1 MFGLD
6 MTLLAIVLL
15 VAVSAAAV
23 CYALLFSRIE
33 TEKKVDA
40 RLTRV
45 KAAETDLDKAKAAR
59 DRVQELS
66 KRRKSLQDSLKDMEK
81 KQQEKNQHIGDRSLK
96 SRLMQTGLPLTL
108 GRFYMICIL
117 VGFLVF
123 AVTFIAGLSVL
134 PALGTGFVFAFG
146 LPRWIIGFLVKRRQ
160 NKFLEEFPNAL
171 DVMVRSIKSGLPLN
185 DAIRLIASDGQE
197 PVKREFLRVV
207 ESQRIGLSV
216 PEGCARML
224 QTMPLSEV
232 NFFSIVISIQSQAGG
247 NLSEAL
253 GNLSRV
259 LRERKKMKAKVQ
271 ALSMEAKA
279 SAVII
284 GALPFI
290 VSLLVYLTSPQYM
303 SIMFVDPRG
312 HIILLLSGIWMAIG
326 IVVMRNMINFD
337 I

>member
-6 MTLLAIVLL
+6 LTMLLIIFLA
-15 VAVSAAAV
+15 AVSAASVA
-23 CYALLFSRIE
+23 YALLFARIE
-33 TEKKVDA
+33 TEKKTGA

-45 KAAETDLDKAKAAR
+45 KAAESDVGKKKAAR

-66 KRRKSLQDSLKDMEK
+66 KRRKSLQDSLKDLEK
-81 KQQEKNQHIGDRSLK
+81 KQEEKNKYIGDKSLK
-96 SRLMQTGLPLTL
+96 SRLAQTGLPLTI
-108 GRFYMICIL
+108 GRFTMISVALGAVVAL
-117 VGFLVF
+117 VLL
-123 AVTFIAGLSVL
+123 IAGMSLLVC
-134 PALGTGFVFAFG
+134 LGAGFVIAFG

-185 DAIRLIASDGQE
+185 DAIRMIAADGKD
-197 PVKREFLRVV
+197 PVRTEFQRVV

-216 PEGCARML
+216 PDACARML
-224 QTMPLSEV
+224 QTMPLAEV
-232 NFFSIVISIQSQAGG
+232 NFFSIVIAIQSQAGG

-253 GNLSRV
+253 GNLAKV
-259 LRERKKMKAKVQ
+259 LRERRKMKAKVS

-290 VSLLVYLTSPQYM
+290 VATLVYLTSPQYM
-303 SIMFVDPRG
+303 MVLFTDPRG
-312 HIILLLSGIWMAIG
+312 HIIMLASGVWMTIG